1 MNNLI
6 SMTYQENFNAVF
18 AIIFL
23 AVALWL
29 AFRDPKGPEGRV

>member
-1 MNNLI
+1 
-6 SMTYQENFNAVF
+6 MTPQQKFNCVMCL
-18 AIIFL
+18 IFL

>member
-1 MNNLI
+1 MNEPI
-6 SMTYQENFNAVF
+6 AMTQEAFNRIMAV
-18 AIIFL
+18 IFL